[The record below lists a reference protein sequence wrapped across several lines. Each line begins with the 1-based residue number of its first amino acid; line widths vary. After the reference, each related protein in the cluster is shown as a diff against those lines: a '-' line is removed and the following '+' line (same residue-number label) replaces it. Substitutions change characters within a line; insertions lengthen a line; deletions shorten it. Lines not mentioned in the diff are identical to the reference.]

1 MAFIVRTNLKNSY
14 ENKLWSHRFE
24 AIFIWVALCYQDKEA
39 KKFFHASGLTFL
51 RFCLFLLFNNKSLD
65 RPLHRAYMGVGGV
78 AILKR
83 RPTYRRE
90 HKASLLKCCFV
101 VSAHRQSEFG

>member
-1 MAFIVRTNLKNSY
+1 MLEK
-14 ENKLWSHRFE
+14 RF
-24 AIFIWVALCYQDKEA
+24 AVMVLLATLGLAVIGYPLSPT
-39 KKFFHASGLTFL
+39 FFHTAGLTSL
-51 RFCLFLLFNNKSLD
+51 RFCLSLLFNSKSFNKTLYSSNEY
-65 RPLHRAYMGVGGV
+65 RRVGDV

-101 VSAHRQSEFG
+101 ASAHRQSEFG